1 MTLDL
6 DNEGIL
12 KQLGYTSVNNALL
25 NQVSVVRENTNS
37 FELIEKHIFDFHKEL
52 EKVNG
57 YIALSNSRDNLK
69 IKHHESSNRVQNEEF
84 HELIKK
90 WATKYKV
97 ELEKENDRTYYIL
110 GKKK

>member
-1 MTLDL
+1 MTLNL

-12 KQLGYTSVNNALL
+12 KQLGYTSINNALL
-25 NQVSVVRENTNS
+25 NQVSAIRENTNE
-37 FELIEKHIFDFHKEL
+37 FEVIEKHIFDFHKEL

-69 IKHHESSNRVQNEEF
+69 IKHHESGNRVQNDEF
-84 HELIKK
+84 HELVQK
-90 WATKYKV
+90 WATKYKI
-97 ELEKENDRTYYIL
+97 ELEKVNERTYYIL